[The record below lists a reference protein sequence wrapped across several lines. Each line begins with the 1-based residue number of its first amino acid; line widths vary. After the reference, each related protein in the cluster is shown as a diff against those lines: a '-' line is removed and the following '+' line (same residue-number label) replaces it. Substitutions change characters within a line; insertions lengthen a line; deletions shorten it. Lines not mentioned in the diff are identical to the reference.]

1 MEQTQTDFVNRK
13 GCSRILSGLEVTFRL
28 SRRLCSWWF
37 LAAIVGLAYLSAP
50 GNVGAQ
56 VTILY
61 SFGGGKPLGGIAP
74 NGGLVL
80 GSDGKLYGTTS
91 KELGTTANGYFSG
104 TVFRFDPATSR
115 FDSLK
120 AFVPAKQQSPESPL
134 LVLKEGIVG
143 VIGVSP
149 VQDGSIFNLVASGAV
164 QTWHEFGS
172 QKTNGAYPSAPLVL
186 GPDSDGYLY
195 GVTNS
200 GGANGSGT
208 FYKLNRATH
217 KFTLVHS
224 FSSSGPYQ
232 PTYLMLGQD
241 ENFYGFA
248 FSNSGAVIFMMT
260 PAGAVTTLYTF
271 NGAGSP
277 TGWTLMQASDG
288 TFYGT
293 NTGIGTYNGGTVF
306 KMTGT
311 PPSVTVTV
319 LHNFGQ
325 GADGAS
331 PSGPVL
337 VGPNGNLYGET
348 SSGGTSGL
356 GEGTV
361 YEITPD
367 GSAYTVLH
375 NFGDGSIP
383 NDGIYPRGGL
393 TLGPDNN
400 LYGTTF
406 EGGAYDQVANGGGTL
421 FKLSP

>member
-13 GCSRILSGLEVTFRL
+13 RCSRILSGLEVSFRL
-28 SRRLCSWWF
+28 PRGLCNCWF
-37 LAAIVGLAYLSAP
+37 LVVILGLAYLGAP

-61 SFGGGKPLGGIAP
+61 SFGGGKPSGGIAP
-74 NGGLVL
+74 NGGLAL
-80 GSDGKLYGTTS
+80 GGDGKFYGTTS
-91 KELGTTANGYFSG
+91 KELGTTAEGYFSG
-104 TVFRFDPATSR
+104 TIFRFNPATSG
-115 FDSLK
+115 FDTLK
-120 AFVPAKQQSPESPL
+120 SFSPAKGESPESPL
-134 LVLKEGIVG
+134 LVFKEGMVG
-143 VIGVSP
+143 IIDASP
-149 VQDGSIFNLVASGAV
+149 VQDGSIFNLDASGAV

-172 QKTNGAYPSAPLVL
+172 QKTNGANPSAPLVL
-186 GPDSDGYLY
+186 GPHRDGYLF

-208 FYKLNRATH
+208 FYKLNRTTH
-217 KFTLVHS
+217 KFTLIHS

-232 PTYLMLGQD
+232 PTYLVLGRD
-241 ENFYGFA
+241 GNFYGFA
-248 FSNSGAVIFMMT
+248 SSTSGAVILMIT

-271 NGAGSP
+271 NRAGSP

-293 NTGIGTYNGGTVF
+293 NTVIGMYNAGTLF

-319 LHNFGQ
+319 LHDFGQ
-325 GADGAS
+325 GDDGAS
-331 PSGPVL
+331 PSGPVV

-348 SSGGTSGL
+348 SSGGSSGL
-356 GEGTV
+356 GDGTV
-361 YEITPD
+361 HEIAPD

>member
-1 MEQTQTDFVNRK
+1 
-13 GCSRILSGLEVTFRL
+13 
-28 SRRLCSWWF
+28 
-37 LAAIVGLAYLSAP
+37 
-50 GNVGAQ
+50 
-56 VTILY
+56 
-61 SFGGGKPLGGIAP
+61 
-74 NGGLVL
+74 
-80 GSDGKLYGTTS
+80 
-91 KELGTTANGYFSG
+91 
-104 TVFRFDPATSR
+104 
-115 FDSLK
+115 
-120 AFVPAKQQSPESPL
+120 
-134 LVLKEGIVG
+134 
-143 VIGVSP
+143 
-149 VQDGSIFNLVASGAV
+149 
-164 QTWHEFGS
+164 
-172 QKTNGAYPSAPLVL
+172 
-186 GPDSDGYLY
+186 
-195 GVTNS
+195 
-200 GGANGSGT
+200 
-208 FYKLNRATH
+208 
-217 KFTLVHS
+217 
-224 FSSSGPYQ
+224 
-232 PTYLMLGQD
+232 MLGQD

-293 NTGIGTYNGGTVF
+293 NTVIGTYNGGTVF
-306 KMTGT
+306 KLTGT

-325 GADGAS
+325 GTDGAS
-331 PSGPVL
+331 PSGPVV

-356 GEGTV
+356 GDGTV
-361 YEITPD
+361 YEIAPD

-383 NDGIYPRGGL
+383 NDGVYPRGGL

-406 EGGAYDQVANGGGTL
+406 QGGAYDQAAAGGGTL